1 MAKVE
6 RDALSG
12 VETTGHEWDGLK
24 ELNNPLP
31 KWWLYV
37 FYVCILWAVVY
48 WVLYP
53 AWPIGGGATK
63 GIYGWSQRT
72 EIEEQLAVAK
82 KAQAKFTDVIQAT
95 PIEEI
100 KGKPD
105 LVNFAMAGGR
115 ALFNENC
122 AACHGAGGAGA
133 KGFPTLA
140 DDDWL
145 WGGKVTDIQQ
155 SILHGIRADDP
166 DARVGDMPAFGKDG
180 TLAAA
185 QVNDVAEYVLSL
197 SSKSTDAAAAARGQA
212 VFAEQCVACHGEDAK
227 GNAELGAPNLAD
239 GIWLFGGDKAS
250 VVETLNNGR
259 KGVMPAWAKRLDEVA
274 VKQLAVYVH
283 SLGGG
288 K

>member
-37 FYVCILWAVVY
+37 FYATILWSVVY

-53 AWPIGGGATK
+53 AWPVGGGATK

-72 EIEEQLAVAK
+72 QIVEDLAVAK
-82 KAQAKFTDVIQAT
+82 KAQAKFIDAIKAT
-95 PIEEI
+95 PVDQI

-105 LVNFAMAGGR
+105 LLNFAMAGGKS
-115 ALFNENC
+115 LFNENC
-122 AACHGAGGAGA
+122 AACHGAGGSGA
-133 KGFPTLA
+133 KGFPALA

-145 WGGKVTDIQQ
+145 WGGKIADIQTT
-155 SILHGIRADDP
+155 ILHGIRADDG
-166 DARVGDMPAFGKDG
+166 DTRMGDMPAFGKDG
-180 TLAAA
+180 TLTAA

-197 SSKSTDAAAAARGQA
+197 SSKSTDAAAAGRGKA
-212 VFAEQCVACHGEDAK
+212 VFAEQCASCHGDNAK
-227 GNAELGAPNLAD
+227 GNPDMGAPNLAD
-239 GIWLFGGDKAS
+239 GIWLFGGDKAT

-274 VKQLAVYVH
+274 VKQLSVYVH